1 MFNLNGK
8 NALITGASGGIG
20 RAIAET
26 LHASGARLTIS
37 GTRMEPLEELANSL
51 GDRVQIMGCDL
62 SNGVEV
68 ENLSKGA
75 QEKMGSV
82 DILVNNAGI
91 TRDNLFLRMTDED
104 WASVLEVNL
113 TSTMKLC
120 RGVLRGMMKSRWGR
134 IVNIGSVVGSTGNP
148 GQGNYAASKAALVGM
163 SKSLANEVASRGI
176 TVNCIAPGFVKTA
189 MTEKLN
195 EKQQE
200 AIKLQIPAGRMGEV
214 SDIAFAALY
223 LASEEA
229 SYITGSTLHINGGMA
244 ML

>member
-1 MFNLNGK
+1 MFNFNGK

-37 GTRMEPLEELANSL
+37 GTRMEPLEELAKSL
-51 GDRVQIMGCDL
+51 GDRVHIISCDL

-229 SYITGSTLHINGGMA
+229 SYITGSTLHVNGGMA

>member
-26 LHASGARLTIS
+26 LHASGASLTIS
-37 GTRMEPLEELANSL
+37 GTRMEPLEELAKIL
-51 GDRVQIMGCDL
+51 GDRVHIMGCDL

-75 QEKMGSV
+75 QEIMGSV

-229 SYITGSTLHINGGMA
+229 SYITGSTLHVNGGMA